1 MRFLT
6 APLQYLV
13 MTLATFVCAP
23 VILWRSLRGRQR
35 AAYAPVWWW
44 ARTLTTVCGVTVD
57 VRGLENVPADG
68 RCVVLSNHCSH
79 LDGPV
84 VLLALRV
91 PLYFV
96 IKRELARVPIWGP
109 ATLRVG
115 FIAIDRTDSAQA
127 RAQLSRAV
135 DAVRGGRTVL
145 VFPEGTR
152 SPDGRL
158 QRFKKG
164 GFRLAV
170 DAQVPILPVTV
181 NGSAALLPKGSAAP
195 FPGRVE
201 VLVHPPIPTAGLGPD
216 DVADLI
222 DRTWY
227 AIDEGRREDPSYPG
241 ADTA

>member
-1 MRFLT
+1 MRLLT
-6 APLQYLV
+6 APLQYLA

-23 VILWRSLRGRQR
+23 VILWRSLRGHRR
-35 AAYAPVWWW
+35 AAYAPVEWW
-44 ARTLTTVCGVTVD
+44 ARTLTTVCGVTFG
-57 VRGLENVPADG
+57 VRGLGNVPADR

-84 VLLALRV
+84 LLLALRV

-115 FIAIDRTDSAQA
+115 FIAIDRSDSAQA
-127 RAQLSRAV
+127 RAQLGRAV
-135 DAVRGGRTVL
+135 DAVREGRTVL

-152 SPDGRL
+152 SPDGHL

-181 NGSAALLPKGSAAP
+181 NRSAALLPKGSPAP

-201 VLVHPPIPTAGLGPD
+201 VIVHPPIRTAGLGPD
-216 DVADLI
+216 DVPDLV
-222 DRTWY
+222 DRTWHV
-227 AIDEGRREDPSYPG
+227 IESGRREDPAYPG
-241 ADTA
+241 SSPP